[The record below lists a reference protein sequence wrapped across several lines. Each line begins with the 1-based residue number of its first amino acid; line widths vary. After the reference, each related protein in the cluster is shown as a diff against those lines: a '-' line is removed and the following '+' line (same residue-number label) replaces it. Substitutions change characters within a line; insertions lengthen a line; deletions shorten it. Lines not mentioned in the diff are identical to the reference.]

1 MRGTPRVF
9 PMGNCKGTLFLYK
22 ENNYKKGSKM
32 DFKRNR
38 KLLNEAMNS
47 GCKTVAEL
55 ALFLKI
61 QAKVA
66 A

>member
-1 MRGTPRVF
+1 
-9 PMGNCKGTLFLYK
+9 
-22 ENNYKKGSKM
+22 M

-55 ALFLKI
+55 ALYLKM
-61 QAKVA
+61 QARVA

>member
-1 MRGTPRVF
+1 
-9 PMGNCKGTLFLYK
+9 
-22 ENNYKKGSKM
+22 M

-55 ALFLKI
+55 ALYLKM
-61 QAKVA
+61 QARIA

>member
-1 MRGTPRVF
+1 
-9 PMGNCKGTLFLYK
+9 
-22 ENNYKKGSKM
+22 M

-38 KLLNEAMNS
+38 NLLDQAMNS

-55 ALFLKI
+55 ALYLKV
-61 QAKVA
+61 QAKIA

>member
-1 MRGTPRVF
+1 
-9 PMGNCKGTLFLYK
+9 
-22 ENNYKKGSKM
+22 M

-38 KLLNEAMNS
+38 KLLNEAMNA

-61 QAKVA
+61 QARMVA
-66 A
+66 